1 MGAVCRVLGADA
13 HRAPPRAGRELDHL
27 ALEHPRFSPTTRGGA
42 AGAAPASA
50 PASAPPP
57 APLPPPLELPPAWA
71 GAGLPSAGA
80 GGQPYPSP
88 MATPTAEGR
97 GSPARKG
104 AAAARLAAGE
114 PPWDMLSLKAAVV
127 SARPGAAPAGAP
139 RAGAPRLAPH
149 RWRRPCACL
158 LSTSS

>member
-1 MGAVCRVLGADA
+1 MGAGCRVLGADTQ
-13 HRAPPRAGRELDHL
+13 RAPPPAGRELDHL

-42 AGAAPASA
+42 AGAAPAPA

-57 APLPPPLELPPAWA
+57 PPPAPPLELPPAWA
-71 GAGLPSAGA
+71 GAGLPSSGA

-88 MATPTAEGR
+88 LATSTAEGR

-139 RAGAPRLAPH
+139 RAGAPRMAPH
-149 RWRRPCACL
+149 CWQRLRAHM
-158 LSTSS
+158 LSTPF